1 MAKLKMIKLPK
12 SPKASASA
20 AVKERWLQRAN
31 QIKAE
36 NSKRAAL
43 NKKSEALTKKIQE
56 VRANWGRK

>member
-20 AVKERWLQRAN
+20 AVKERWLQRAE

-36 NSKRAAL
+36 NAKRAAL
-43 NKKSEALTKKIQE
+43 NKKSEALSKRIQE

>member
-20 AVKERWLQRAN
+20 ATKERWLQRAS

-36 NSKRAAL
+36 NAKRAAL
-43 NKKSEALTKKIQE
+43 NKKSELLTKKIQE
-56 VRANWGRK
+56 VRASWGRK

>member
-12 SPKASASA
+12 APKASASA
-20 AVKERWLQRAN
+20 SVKERWLQRAS

-36 NSKRAAL
+36 NAKREAL
-43 NKKSEALTKKIQE
+43 NKKSEALTKRIQE

>member
-20 AVKERWLQRAN
+20 AVKERWLQRAS

-36 NSKRAAL
+36 NAKRAAL
-43 NKKSEALTKKIQE
+43 NKKSEALSKKIQE

>member
-12 SPKASASA
+12 APKASASA
-20 AVKERWLQRAN
+20 ATKERWLQRAS

-36 NSKRAAL
+36 NAKRAAL
-43 NKKSEALTKKIQE
+43 NRKSEALTKRIQE

>member
-20 AVKERWLQRAN
+20 ATKERWLQRAS

-36 NSKRAAL
+36 NAKRAAL
-43 NKKSEALTKKIQE
+43 NKKSESLTKKIQE
-56 VRANWGRK
+56 VRASWGRK

>member
-20 AVKERWLQRAN
+20 ATKERWLQRAS

-36 NSKRAAL
+36 NAKRAAL

-56 VRANWGRK
+56 VCANWGRK

>member
-12 SPKASASA
+12 SPKSSASA
-20 AVKERWLQRAN
+20 ATKERWLQRAS

-36 NSKRAAL
+36 NAKRDAL

>member
-12 SPKASASA
+12 APKASASVA
-20 AVKERWLQRAN
+20 TKERWLQRAA

-36 NSKRAAL
+36 NAKRAAL
-43 NKKSEALTKKIQE
+43 NRKSEALTKRVQE

>member
-12 SPKASASA
+12 APKASASA
-20 AVKERWLQRAN
+20 ATKECWLQRAA

-36 NSKRAAL
+36 NAKRAAL
-43 NKKSEALTKKIQE
+43 NRKSEALTKRIQE

>member
-20 AVKERWLQRAN
+20 ATKERWLQRAT

-36 NSKRAAL
+36 NAKRAAL

>member
-12 SPKASASA
+12 SPKASASPA
-20 AVKERWLQRAN
+20 TKERWLQRAA

-36 NSKRAAL
+36 NAKRAAL